1 MITRVQLRNYTS
13 FGAQVTADLQPITVL
28 IGPNNSGKT
37 NFLKFADLL
46 QSLPADVS
54 PLFHR
59 PSRGDGQMVIGWETL
74 FFDQQGN
81 KHVDRFDVQ
90 LSTGSFDGD
99 TQGIREVISLDIAN
113 GPAQVYTRSSSSQ
126 KKSGSADYDHSGV
139 GAALGVSAFT
149 LADRYPDYSSTPRVR
164 HLMNPVRFARS
175 AHLHVEAL
183 RSDAQIT
190 PNPRLA
196 KDGSNLAAVL
206 AHWLLEAPERA
217 VRFNTIIPSCLPE
230 MKRVHVTSPR
240 DGMVRLHFEQ
250 NDGQRFDATRVS
262 DGVLVFAGLIA
273 HALDAPPG
281 ALLMI
286 EEPERGVHP
295 RRIKELVDLLRT
307 LVQEQDTQ
315 FILATH
321 SPALLNHFRDEPEA
335 ILTFKRSPTGSAITR
350 LTDKQDWVDMLA
362 NADPAELLMGGVFN
376 EGT

>member
-1 MITRVQLRNYTS
+1 
-13 FGAQVTADLQPITVL
+13 
-28 IGPNNSGKT
+28 
-37 NFLKFADLL
+37 
-46 QSLPADVS
+46 
-54 PLFHR
+54 
-59 PSRGDGQMVIGWETL
+59 
-74 FFDQQGN
+74 
-81 KHVDRFDVQ
+81 
-90 LSTGSFDGD
+90 
-99 TQGIREVISLDIAN
+99 
-113 GPAQVYTRSSSSQ
+113 
-126 KKSGSADYDHSGV
+126 
-139 GAALGVSAFT
+139 
-149 LADRYPDYSSTPRVR
+149 
-164 HLMNPVRFARS
+164 
-175 AHLHVEAL
+175 
-183 RSDAQIT
+183 
-190 PNPRLA
+190 
-196 KDGSNLAAVL
+196 
-206 AHWLLEAPERA
+206 
-217 VRFNTIIPSCLPE
+217 
-230 MKRVHVTSPR
+230 
-240 DGMVRLHFEQ
+240 MVRLHFEQ